1 LLEPVGEQSPIT
13 NFLLKRT
20 GGLHHLCFEVDD
32 IKSITHELVEK
43 GFQIVSEPVD
53 CIGYDLIFNCGY
65 SEPSKV
71 AFLLSKNKILIEL
84 LQKGE

>member
-53 CIGYDLIFNCGY
+53 CIFNCGY